1 MTTVN
6 LAIIG
11 TGLIGSIYAR
21 IAHEMVGVNLVAVH
35 DARADKAGA
44 IAKQFNTKAY
54 FDDYATL
61 FQAHS
66 ELDGVLVCT
75 PVAYH
80 LEPALATLNAGK
92 HLLIQKPLASNLQDA
107 RLIADRARSAQC
119 IAMMS
124 YSLRFDPRYVT
135 MKQAVQ
141 SGRIGKVIHLYAQR
155 NPSLDAYERI
165 GGRVSLPFWVS
176 VHDIDMLR
184 WITDSEIKQVFVSA
198 NHIGFEP
205 AQHTRAILANFVFEN
220 DAIAVLENAWRATS
234 TSNPQL
240 SVSSFQV
247 HGTRGSIQIRSTET
261 GIQIVEDGIM
271 STPDTFNLPEVMGEV
286 GGLYRHEIATFV
298 RSIRENSPSPI
309 PMREGVHGV
318 VVAEAIEESIRT
330 GLPVTPV
337 YPIVNFQEANNDI

>member
-21 IAHEMVGVNLVAVH
+21 ISHEMVGVNLVAVH
-35 DARADKAGA
+35 DVQADKAQA
-44 IAKQFNTKAY
+44 IAEQFNTQAY
-54 FDDYATL
+54 SDDYATL
-61 FQAHS
+61 FQAHP

-75 PVAYH
+75 PVAHH

-92 HLLIQKPLASNLQDA
+92 HLLVEKPLASNLQDA
-107 RLIADRARSAQC
+107 QHIAEKARSADV
-119 IAMMS
+119 IVMMS

-135 MKQAVQ
+135 MKHAVQ

-184 WITDSEIKQVFVSA
+184 WITECEIKQVFVSA
-198 NHIGFEP
+198 NHISFEQ
-205 AQHTRAILANFVFEN
+205 AQQTRALLANFVFEN

-247 HGTRGSIQIRSTET
+247 HGTRGSIQIRSSET
-261 GIQIVEDGIM
+261 GIQIVEDGII
-271 STPDTFNLPEVMGEV
+271 STPDTFNLPEVMGELV
-286 GGLYRHEIATFV
+286 GLYHHEIAIFV
-298 RSIRENSPSPI
+298 RCIRENRPI
-309 PMREGVHGV
+309 ADS
-318 VVAEAIEESIRT
+318 VARRCTWRGSR
-330 GLPVTPV
+330 
-337 YPIVNFQEANNDI
+337 